1 VWLDDFFRSYYRHRP
16 VNATFIGVHDYDD
29 RLPDFSENGSGD
41 LLAETESLLDRLRAL
56 PSEPASEAEALDR
69 RLAEGF
75 LEIQRWELG
84 SKHFHRG
91 NPCVYTGE
99 AIFGVLAL
107 FLREFA
113 PLVPRVES
121 ATARLEAIPS
131 FLARARANL
140 REAPP
145 AWTER
150 AIKEC
155 RGALAFLERGV
166 HLLGMEPPTFRSSV
180 EKAIV
185 AFYDFQRYLEGE
197 LRQRLSKD
205 YACGAEALEL
215 LLRKGHFLD
224 RDAASI
230 EGYARE
236 RLAHWG
242 AELAAKGGRSALE
255 RLEDHH
261 PPLEQYYSRY
271 QEVWSAAREVALA
284 HDLVSWPE
292 APIRYV
298 PQPQWA
304 REAAPYLY
312 FLYYR
317 SPAPFDRLPLTDYL
331 VTPIEPEFPRDTR
344 ERLLRAHNDSVIKL
358 NHVVHHGGLGHHVQ
372 NQFAYRAASRLGQ
385 MAAVDCAS
393 RIALF
398 CGGTMAEGWACYA
411 TDLMDE
417 IGFLTPFESL
427 AEIHSRMRM
436 AARAIVDVRLHQ
448 GVFDLDEAA
457 AFYQERVGMTP
468 KAAQGEAVKN
478 SMFPGTGLM
487 YLMGCDL
494 IHQLRRDLAA
504 REGSAF
510 SLRRFHDRFL
520 SYGSVP
526 VSLAAAAMKGLER
539 I

>member
-1 VWLDDFFRSYYRHRP
+1 MWLDDFFRSYYRHRP

-41 LLAETESLLDRLRAL
+41 LLAETESLLDGLRAL
-56 PSEPASEAEALDR
+56 PTEPASEAEALDHK
-69 RLAEGF
+69 LVEGF
-75 LEIQRWELG
+75 LEIQRWELV

-113 PLVPRVES
+113 PLPERVES

-155 RGALAFLERGV
+155 RGALAFLERGAP
-166 HLLGMEPPTFRSSV
+166 LLGVDSSPFTSSV
-180 EKAIV
+180 EKAVV
-185 AFYDFQRYLEGE
+185 AFNDFQRYLEGE
-197 LRQRLSKD
+197 LKQRPSDD
-205 YACGAEALEL
+205 YACGAEVLDL
-215 LLRKGHFLD
+215 LLRQGHFLD
-224 RDAASI
+224 WNAAGI
-230 EGYARE
+230 EAHAGD
-236 RLAHWG
+236 RLAHWE
-242 AELAAKGGRSALE
+242 AVFAAKGGHPVLA

-261 PPLEQYYSRY
+261 PLLEQYYSRY
-271 QEVWSAAREVALA
+271 QEAWSAAREAALA

-292 APIRYV
+292 APIRYL
-298 PQPQWA
+298 PQPHWA
-304 REAAPYLY
+304 REAAPHLY
-312 FLYYR
+312 FLSYR
-317 SPAPFDRLPLTDYL
+317 SPAPLDQLPVTDYL
-331 VTPIEPEFPRDTR
+331 VTPIDQEMAAETR
-344 ERLLRAHNDSVIKL
+344 YRLLRAHNDIVIKL
-358 NHVVHHGGLGHHVQ
+358 NHVVHHGGLGHHLQ
-372 NQFAYRAASRLGQ
+372 NQFAYRALSRIGQ
-385 MAAVDCAS
+385 IAAVDCAS
-393 RIALF
+393 RNALF

-417 IGFLTPFESL
+417 IGFLTPLESL

-448 GVFDLDEAA
+448 GFFDLDEAA
-457 AFYQERVGMTP
+457 AFYQERVGMTAE
-468 KAAQGEAVKN
+468 AARSEAVKI

-494 IHQLRRDLAA
+494 IHQLRRELAA
-504 REGSAF
+504 REGGAF

-526 VSLAAAAMKGLER
+526 VSLAAAAMRGSKPL
-539 I
+539 